1 MLTQISPRMRRI
13 LAREARV
20 NRRRAALFAF
30 GLVFGIA
37 SAPFMVEFNPSGV
50 PWLAVYEG
58 ALVALLL
65 YALGQVVAYEDAWH
79 EFYDTYIN
87 FYHNYTWPAYTA
99 YEATIGP
106 GLTNFMVVELG
117 AAVCCAL
124 LFFVTGGVM
133 DIGCAMLCSLAAFVA
148 WFFSS
153 CIKLHW
159 Y

>member
-1 MLTQISPRMRRI
+1 MRRV
-13 LAREARV
+13 LEREART
-20 NRRRAALFAF
+20 NRRRAGLFAF
-30 GLVFGIA
+30 GLAFGIA
-37 SAPFMVEFNPSGV
+37 SAPFMVEFNPDGV
-50 PWLAVYEG
+50 PWLALYEG

-65 YALGQVVAYEDAWH
+65 YALGQVVSYEDAWH
-79 EFYDTYIN
+79 EFHDTYVN
-87 FYHNYTWPAYTA
+87 FYHNYVWPAYTA
-99 YEATIGP
+99 YEATVGP

-124 LFFVTGGVM
+124 LFAVTGGAM
-133 DIGCAMLCSLAAFVA
+133 GIGCAMLCGLAAFVA